1 MSTPT
6 VVVALTPEAE
16 STLAELADAPDY
28 LTPNEAASPLRVQ
41 PNTIRRM
48 VREGELAHLPITRSG
63 RIRIPRSELIRIAT
77 TVRIVPTAADPD

>member
-6 VVVALTPEAE
+6 VTVAITPEAE
-16 STLAELADAPDY
+16 AMLAELADAPDF
-28 LTPNEAASPLRVQ
+28 LTPADAAEKLHVQ

-63 RIRIPRSELIRIAT
+63 RIRIPRSELVRIAT
-77 TVRIVPTAADPD
+77 TVRIVPDATDSD